1 MDDNLYNKYIKY
13 KHKYKKLD
21 YEIFQLISQ
30 LININKSNI
39 KIINISDLKIIFKFI
54 IKRNNKNYIDIQN
67 TFFINLLEENKDF
80 YNFIKTN
87 MKSSVIY
94 TNFTN
99 KILNSTDIEFVSKMV
114 LFDDELFEFVNCT
127 IKKSKDFLI
136 KISKLNNYDSHMDID
151 TVCCILYKLPDLLIY
166 IPKNI
171 SYIYELIKKLIIN
184 KIHYGND
191 INEYLINLLIYNMKI
206 KNIIFNPKEYGLT
219 TDIEIFNLIAKNNE
233 LFNFLP
239 EMLKNNS
246 IFQSNL
252 LQFDKNIYL
261 KIYQYINENYRDV
274 GIYHLI
280 LLLSQQFD
288 NVNIVTNQDDNKKLE
303 NSNPKL
309 LSEYY

>member
-94 TNFTN
+94 TNLTN
-99 KILNSTDIEFVSKMV
+99 KILNSTDIDFVSKMV
-114 LFDDELFEFVNCT
+114 LFDDELFKFVNCI
-127 IKKSKDFLI
+127 IKSSKDFLI
-136 KISKLNNYDSHMDID
+136 KINKLNNYDTYMDID
-151 TVCCILYKLPDLLIY
+151 TVYFILHKFPDLLIH

-171 SYIYELIKKLIIN
+171 SYIYELIKKLIID
-184 KIHYGND
+184 KIYSGND
-191 INEYLINLLIYNMKI
+191 INEYLINLLIYNIKI

>member
-94 TNFTN
+94 TNLTN
-99 KILNSTDIEFVSKMV
+99 KILNSTDIDFVSKMV
-114 LFDDELFEFVNCT
+114 LFDDELFKFVNCI
-127 IKKSKDFLI
+127 IKSSKDFLI
-136 KISKLNNYDSHMDID
+136 KINKLNNYDTYMDID
-151 TVCCILYKLPDLLIY
+151 TVYFILHKFPDLLIH

-171 SYIYELIKKLIIN
+171 SYIYELIKKLIID
-184 KIHYGND
+184 KIYSGND
-191 INEYLINLLIYNMKI
+191 INEYLINLLIYNIKI

-233 LFNFLP
+233 VFKFLP
-239 EMLKNNS
+239 EILKNNS
-246 IFQSNL
+246 VFQTNL
-252 LQFDKNIYL
+252 SKFDKNIYL
-261 KIYQYINENYRDV
+261 KIYHYINENYRNKH
-274 GIYHLI
+274 IYNLI

-288 NVNIVTNQDDNKKLE
+288 NVKIVSNHDDEKK
-303 NSNPKL
+303 SKDCYPRL